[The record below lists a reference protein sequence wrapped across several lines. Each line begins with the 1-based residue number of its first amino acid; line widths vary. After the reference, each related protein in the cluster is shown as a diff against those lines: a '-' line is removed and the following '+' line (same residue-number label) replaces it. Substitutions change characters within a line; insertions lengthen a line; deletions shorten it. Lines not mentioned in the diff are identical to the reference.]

1 MIGNHRSS
9 LLAIVLLLAVVPL
22 LQGQKPRLPVPG
34 MTKNSVED
42 FSPPLPII
50 NEPLHPWPRP
60 VAPRRPIGTPGGVL
74 NDVVRASGMIFSGTV
89 TSIKPG
95 PANQTQAV
103 ATVAITFH
111 IDHAIRG
118 TRVGDSITISQWA
131 GLWSSGQRYRVGQRV
146 FLFLYPHSKL
156 GLTSCVGGPMGRFP
170 IDSYGRVLF
179 SAQHLSAFRKD
190 PVLGGKSRLRLSDF
204 ALAVQHASEEE

>member
-1 MIGNHRSS
+1 MIGNHRCS
-9 LLAIVLLLAVVPL
+9 LLAIVPLLAGISL
-22 LQGQKPRLPVPG
+22 LHAQKPRLPVPG
-34 MTKNSVED
+34 ITKNSVEN
-42 FSPPLPII
+42 FSRPLPIV
-50 NEPLHPWPRP
+50 NEPLHPLPRP
-60 VAPRRPIGTPGGVL
+60 VAPRRPIGSRGGVF
-74 NDVVRASGMIFSGTV
+74 DEVVRASGMIFSGTV
-89 TSIKPG
+89 TGIKPG

-111 IDHAIRG
+111 IDQAIRG

-131 GLWSSGQRYRVGQRV
+131 GLWSSGQRYRVGERV

-204 ALAVQHASEEE
+204 ALAVRHASEEE